1 MSVKLGFNILAITGS
16 AMYAGVMLT
25 IGIILGGHWKSL
37 PIADFLASFENSLQY
52 IPKAISFVSLAAMA
66 WIVGSVWVSWGEKE
80 ILTWWIL
87 SAICIIVL
95 LVFTFIWFGPTN
107 GQFVARSLPMEQ
119 ISEKLNTWL
128 MLHNIRITLAA
139 LASVFGVIALNRWL
153 FENWES

>member
-66 WIVGSVWVSWGEKE
+66 GIVGSIWASWVCLW
-80 ILTWWIL
+80 T
-87 SAICIIVL
+87 
-95 LVFTFIWFGPTN
+95 TN
-107 GQFVARSLPMEQ
+107 V
-119 ISEKLNTWL
+119 T
-128 MLHNIRITLAA
+128 
-139 LASVFGVIALNRWL
+139 ASR
-153 FENWES
+153 